1 MPINLFNNPLSSIKL
16 GADNIL
22 KGYIGNGQIFPNNTE
37 ITAAAFN
44 NASTGESPT
53 NQPYTV
59 SGEIGSSFSLLGS
72 VGATAPSG
80 TQVISTSPSIYQI
93 AIGANSG
100 CGTPQRSPQVV
111 ISPVGNTVLASG
123 LSNTDTINQAGG
135 PVINPNPITLTL
147 SITNLNYQ
155 TITVGGQVRW
165 ANGSKWA
172 LTANLSSTVN
182 NAINRL
188 TINSYQNYFNVSS
201 TIDPTGNNN
210 ATGTTSQGFYWSP
223 PTWAYAPN
231 GNYSGN
237 LELYNYPNG
246 LAAVSFYV
254 QVGNVGCNVASPST
268 TASAT
273 LYP

>member
-16 GADNIL
+16 GADDIL

-44 NASTGESPT
+44 NASTGEAPT

-80 TQVISTSPSIYQI
+80 TQVISTSPSTYQI
-93 AIGANSG
+93 AIGANSA
-100 CGTPQRSPQVV
+100 CGDPARDPQVV

-123 LSNTDTINQAGG
+123 LSNTDTISQVAG
-135 PVINPNPITLTL
+135 PIISSNPTTLTL
-147 SITNLNYQ
+147 SVTNLNYQ

-201 TIDPTGNNN
+201 TIDPTGNN
-210 ATGTTSQGFYWSP
+210 ATGTTSEGFYWSP